1 MRDGISMARGNNG
14 VIMRA
19 LLAPV
24 ISRGTLILVQ
34 TFIQTVMTFLFR
46 SKSVVESLSVF
57 SPPSSLSSSSFSLF
71 LEKHRR
77 WRSDIG
83 IILRTNRSGKIYF
96 RFQTKLVKWWQYKNY
111 DRIIIFSLPKEQI
124 SNTISIVNLCWK
136 KFWSKIGLRTNVYHC
151 DE

>member
-1 MRDGISMARGNNG
+1 MARGNNG

-57 SPPSSLSSSSFSLF
+57 FPPPLSLRLLFHYFWKNTEDDVRNHSADKSFGQDLF
-71 LEKHRR
+71 
-77 WRSDIG
+77 
-83 IILRTNRSGKIYF
+83 
-96 RFQTKLVKWWQYKNY
+96 
-111 DRIIIFSLPKEQI
+111 
-124 SNTISIVNLCWK
+124 SIPNETGEMMA
-136 KFWSKIGLRTNVYHC
+136 I
-151 DE
+151 

>member
-57 SPPSSLSSSSFSLF
+57 SPLLSLF
-71 LEKHRR
+71 VFFFIISGKTPKMTF
-77 WRSDIG
+77 G

-111 DRIIIFSLPKEQI
+111 ERIIIFSLPKEQI

>member
-1 MRDGISMARGNNG
+1 MARGNNG

-57 SPPSSLSSSSFSLF
+57 PSSLSLSLLLF
-71 LEKHRR
+71 HYFWKNGK
-77 WRSDIG
+77 DDVG
-83 IILRTNRSGKIYF
+83 IILRTNRSDKIYF
-96 RFQTKLVKWWQYKNY
+96 DSKTKLVKSWQYKNY
-111 DRIIIFSLPKEQI
+111 NQI
-124 SNTISIVNLCWK
+124 
-136 KFWSKIGLRTNVYHC
+136 
-151 DE
+151 